1 MSKNVCYR
9 RKQAYDGMSYD
20 NQEIVFSFP
29 MGRDAAYTLNTWWV
43 SNHILPNMTDFH
55 QDENLETRC
64 ELYFKEVDTNCDYE
78 VLLLEDLIDYIED
91 TYISKLI
98 IRDHLKINIF
108 GHVGCYPNGEYI
120 ESSNFVF
127 CMSSDV
133 YNMELMYQLNKE
145 FNLPE
150 NKIILDELRSWLCD
164 ILDISDWHEF
174 RFRPLAYYYL
184 Y

>member
-9 RKQAYDGMSYD
+9 RKESCSGMEYIV
-20 NQEIVFSFP
+20 QEIVYGLP
-29 MGRDAAYTLNTWWV
+29 VGQDAAYALNNWWI
-43 SNHILPNMTDFH
+43 SNHILPNMTDFYPN
-55 QDENLETRC
+55 ENLETRC

-78 VLLLEDLIDYIED
+78 VLLLEDLIDYIEK
-91 TYISKLI
+91 TYLSKLVLK
-98 IRDHLKINIF
+98 DHLKINIF
-108 GHVGCYPNGEYI
+108 GHIGCYPNGEYI
-120 ESSNFVF
+120 ESSNFLF
-127 CMSSDV
+127 CITSDM

-150 NKIILDELRSWLCD
+150 NKIILDELKSWLCD
-164 ILDISDWHEF
+164 ILDIHDCNEF